1 MIIATTG
8 NRSGKIITGE
18 NSMGKIIVRTAMED
32 WKATKKTEK
41 KINWKPFRDLILI
54 RLNEVI
60 TREHFIQNWKLLQR
74 DQGVLE

>member
-1 MIIATTG
+1 
-8 NRSGKIITGE
+8 
-18 NSMGKIIVRTAMED
+18 MED